1 MTTKR
6 ITTTLTALVLT
17 ALLGACSGSDEGD
30 DVASVSQGD
39 SDEQTQPD
47 EGDTEAE
54 LLDWTECMRDE
65 GIDIPDPTLGSDGRV
80 VPGDDSGDEGT
91 TNESGGGQAP
101 ASREEMEAAEDVCGQ
116 APALGAG
123 DVEDQQAAQD
133 AALEFAQCMR
143 DQGIDDFPDPDLST
157 TGPGDD
163 DSDDGRTGPF
173 GDVDMDD
180 PETQAAF
187 EACQD
192 LLGGPGGGAGGGPG
206 VAPSGEG

>member
-1 MTTKR
+1 
-6 ITTTLTALVLT
+6 
-17 ALLGACSGSDEGD
+17 
-30 DVASVSQGD
+30 
-39 SDEQTQPD
+39 
-47 EGDTEAE
+47 
-54 LLDWTECMRDE
+54 
-65 GIDIPDPTLGSDGRV
+65 V

-91 TNESGGGQAP
+91 TDGPGGGQAP
-101 ASREEMEAAEDVCGQ
+101 ASREEMEAAEEVCGQ

-123 DVEDQQAAQD
+123 DLEDQRAAQD

-157 TGPGDD
+157 TGPGDG